1 MQQGS
6 TPPWMRHFLE
16 TLEAVVQYQAQN
28 VLFDGR
34 TLKGKPH
41 DLERFLYGEFAA
53 KETMRVVKEHGFAP
67 RFTYVLHEPLRDP
80 GKFGET
86 VAVNRGMNVRV
97 FEYLEDEF
105 EWLGLDPPIAPRRL
119 RGVGSP

>member
-1 MQQGS
+1 
-6 TPPWMRHFLE
+6 MRHFLE

-53 KETMRVVKEHGFAP
+53 KETMRLS
-67 RFTYVLHEPLRDP
+67 RNTDL
-80 GKFGET
+80 
-86 VAVNRGMNVRV
+86 
-97 FEYLEDEF
+97 
-105 EWLGLDPPIAPRRL
+105 L
-119 RGVGSP
+119 RGLPTSSTNLFATQGNLEKTLLSIEG

>member
-1 MQQGS
+1 
-6 TPPWMRHFLE
+6 MRHFLE

-53 KETMRVVKEHGFAP
+53 KEP
-67 RFTYVLHEPLRDP
+67 
-80 GKFGET
+80 
-86 VAVNRGMNVRV
+86 
-97 FEYLEDEF
+97 
-105 EWLGLDPPIAPRRL
+105 
-119 RGVGSP
+119 